1 MCVQASVCVCVCV
14 CVCCIHPF
22 HLAESP
28 LHHLFGHNTKLIIM
42 PDLRQ
47 TIESHHINKMVNIN
61 YYGKCLICSYAA
73 TLKKMGIDVV
83 SRLFRNSPH
92 HALED

>member
-1 MCVQASVCVCVCV
+1 
-14 CVCCIHPF
+14 
-22 HLAESP
+22 
-28 LHHLFGHNTKLIIM
+28 M